1 MLENW
6 ALPAYKAE
14 PEKFARMTR
23 THSWTRKKAAGLPI
37 RRHRYIYSCEYRDR
51 RANAAKAARKIQA
64 DRRDSEILRELLVA
78 EESRPF
84 A

>member
-6 ALPAYKAE
+6 AAGYKAE
-14 PEKFARMTR
+14 PEKFARMARTR
-23 THSWTRKKAAGLPI
+23 SWTRKKASGLPI
-37 RRHRYIYSCEYRDR
+37 RRLGCIYSCEYRDINGNR
-51 RANAAKAARKIQA
+51 GKGCKGRYKLVQC
-64 DRRDSEILRELLVA
+64 DSEILRELLVA